1 MERWATFD
9 CYGTLIDWNG
19 GVGRELERL
28 FGAARVGELL
38 SRYHDVER
46 GLQRERPKAS
56 YREILTQTLPQLG
69 HVPADE
75 EDALARSL
83 PSWQPFP
90 EVPAALED
98 AKTRGWR
105 LAILSN
111 TDRDFIDASIE
122 NIGVDFELAGEFA
135 DADYTALGECGLG
148 LRDLLVD
155 CLHVSHGLDDIAGAS
170 LALCSD
176 HSSALCDSSQRLT
189 EVSAAAD
196 KGDTESALLNVTLVI
211 GGGENLGLVDVVN
224 TKSLE
229 DLTLD
234 KVADAGL
241 CHDGDGDGF
250 LDLLDHGGV

>member
-98 AKTRGWR
+98 AKARGWK

-122 NIGVDFELAGEFA
+122 NIGVDFEFA
-135 DADYTALGECGLG
+135 VVASEIGSYKPDHGHWRAFRERVTPDVHVHVAASLFHDVAPATELGLPTIWINRLGEEPEPQPDVELHSLTGLG
-148 LRDLLVD
+148 NA
-155 CLHVSHGLDDIAGAS
+155 LDS
-170 LALCSD
+170 LA
-176 HSSALCDSSQRLT
+176 
-189 EVSAAAD
+189 
-196 KGDTESALLNVTLVI
+196 
-211 GGGENLGLVDVVN
+211 
-224 TKSLE
+224 
-229 DLTLD
+229 
-234 KVADAGL
+234 
-241 CHDGDGDGF
+241 
-250 LDLLDHGGV
+250 